1 MSSFEYV
8 FPSIRGHQGG
18 REYFIS
24 MCPLR
29 LIPKIFLFDEDEL
42 RPEVRAQRI
51 LNRSRVPE
59 IASYIL
65 ANREDYVFSALTA
78 SIDGEAVFKSGGGAA
93 GDLGTLHVPMDS
105 RFLINDGQHRRAAI
119 EEAMRVDPSL
129 SDETIAIVFF
139 LDQGLERSQQMFA
152 DLNRHA
158 VKPSRSLG
166 LLYDHR
172 SEMAS
177 IARHLC
183 TGVDCFK
190 GLVETEKTTLTPRS
204 KKLFTLSALYSATE
218 DFLVNSQNLS
228 PEDQISLATRFWGAV
243 ASAIPEWELVA
254 KSRLTSGDVRA
265 EFLHSHAIGLQAIAR
280 AGADL
285 LVLFPGDWEQK
296 IKKVGEIDWRRS
308 NVDMWEGRALLGG
321 RVSKA
326 RQNMLLTTM
335 LVKEQL
341 GLPTDAEQS
350 SLRVDLK

>member
-1 MSSFEYV
+1 MANY
-8 FPSIRGHQGG
+8 
-18 REYFIS
+18 
-24 MCPLR
+24 M
-29 LIPKIFLFDEDEL
+29 
-42 RPEVRAQRI
+42 
-51 LNRSRVPE
+51 
-59 IASYIL
+59 L

-78 SIDGEAVFKSGGGAA
+78 SIDGQATFKSDGTSS
-93 GDLGTLHVPMDS
+93 GDLGTLHVPMDA

-119 EEAMRVDPSL
+119 EEAMKIDPSL
-129 SDETIAIVFF
+129 ADETIAIVFF

-218 DFLVNSQNLS
+218 DFLVNSQNLT
-228 PEDQISLATRFWGAV
+228 PDDQISLATRFWGAV
-243 ASAIPEWELVA
+243 ASAIPEWELVS

-280 AGADL
+280 AGADML
-285 LVLFPGDWEQK
+285 ILFPNDWEQK
-296 IKKVGEIDWRRS
+296 IRKVGEIDWRRS
-308 NVDMWEGRALLGG
+308 NVDIWEGRALLGG

-335 LVKEQL
+335 VVKEQL
-341 GLPTDAEQS
+341 GLPTHDEQVA
-350 SLRVDLK
+350 LKVDVK

>member
-1 MSSFEYV
+1 M
-8 FPSIRGHQGG
+8 
-18 REYFIS
+18 
-24 MCPLR
+24 
-29 LIPKIFLFDEDEL
+29 
-42 RPEVRAQRI
+42 
-51 LNRSRVPE
+51 
-59 IASYIL
+59 ASYML

-78 SIDGEAVFKSGGGAA
+78 SIDGQATFKSDGTSS
-93 GDLGTLHVPMDS
+93 GDLGTLHVPMDA

-119 EEAMRVDPSL
+119 EEAMKIDPSL
-129 SDETIAIVFF
+129 ADETIAIVFF

-218 DFLVNSQNLS
+218 DFLVNSQNLT
-228 PEDQISLATRFWGAV
+228 PDDQISLATRFWGAV
-243 ASAIPEWELVA
+243 ASAIPEWELVS

-280 AGADL
+280 AGADML
-285 LVLFPGDWEQK
+285 ILFPNDWEQK
-296 IKKVGEIDWRRS
+296 IRKVGEIDWRRS
-308 NVDMWEGRALLGG
+308 NVDIWEGRALLGG

-335 LVKEQL
+335 VVKEQL
-341 GLPTDAEQS
+341 GLPTHDEQVA
-350 SLRVDLK
+350 LKVDVK

>member
-1 MSSFEYV
+1 M
-8 FPSIRGHQGG
+8 
-18 REYFIS
+18 
-24 MCPLR
+24 
-29 LIPKIFLFDEDEL
+29 
-42 RPEVRAQRI
+42 
-51 LNRSRVPE
+51 
-59 IASYIL
+59 ASYML

-78 SIDGEAVFKSGGGAA
+78 SIDGQATFKSDGTSS
-93 GDLGTLHVPMDS
+93 GDLGTLHVPMDA

-119 EEAMRVDPSL
+119 EEAMKIDPSL
-129 SDETIAIVFF
+129 ADETIAIVFF

-218 DFLVNSQNLS
+218 DFLVNSQNLT
-228 PEDQISLATRFWGAV
+228 PDDQISLATRFWGAV
-243 ASAIPEWELVA
+243 ASAIPEWELVS

-280 AGADL
+280 AGADM
-285 LVLFPGDWEQK
+285 LVLFPNDWEQK
-296 IKKVGEIDWRRS
+296 IRKVGEIDWRRS
-308 NVDMWEGRALLGG
+308 NVDIGEGRALLGG

-335 LVKEQL
+335 VVKEQL
-341 GLPTDAEQS
+341 GLPTHDEQVA
-350 SLRVDLK
+350 LKVDVK

>member
-1 MSSFEYV
+1 
-8 FPSIRGHQGG
+8 
-18 REYFIS
+18 

-29 LIPKIFLFDEDEL
+29 LIPKIFLFDEEEL

-59 IASYIL
+59 MASYML

-78 SIDGEAVFKSGGGAA
+78 SIDGQATFKSDGTSS
-93 GDLGTLHVPMDS
+93 GDLGTLHVPMDA

-119 EEAMRVDPSL
+119 EEAMKIDPSL
-129 SDETIAIVFF
+129 ADETIAIVFF

-218 DFLVNSQNLS
+218 DFLVNSQNLT
-228 PEDQISLATRFWGAV
+228 PDDQISLATRFWGAV
-243 ASAIPEWELVA
+243 ASAIPEWELA
-254 KSRLTSGDVRA
+254 LWGA
-265 EFLHSHAIGLQAIAR
+265 GGGGL
-280 AGADL
+280 
-285 LVLFPGDWEQK
+285 
-296 IKKVGEIDWRRS
+296 
-308 NVDMWEGRALLGG
+308 
-321 RVSKA
+321 
-326 RQNMLLTTM
+326 
-335 LVKEQL
+335 
-341 GLPTDAEQS
+341 
-350 SLRVDLK
+350 